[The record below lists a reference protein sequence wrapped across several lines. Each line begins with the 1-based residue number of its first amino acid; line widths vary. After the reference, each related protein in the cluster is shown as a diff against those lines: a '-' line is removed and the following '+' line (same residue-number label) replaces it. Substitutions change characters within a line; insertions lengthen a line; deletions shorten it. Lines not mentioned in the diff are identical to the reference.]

1 MYALYTFVTATLVVL
16 ASPYFLWR
24 GLWTG
29 KYLGTLRER
38 LGWGKGPV
46 WAAEPGAR
54 PCSASLHD
62 TPQRGVHAG
71 GIWVH
76 AVSVGEVLAA
86 RPLVERLK
94 ERFPARPVFVSTT
107 TITGNAVARR
117 SLTRADGIFY
127 APFDWP
133 RPVRRALERVR
144 PQLLVLVE
152 TEIWPNLIHEAR
164 RRGIRVAMV
173 NGRLSP
179 KSSRRYAWVQRWLS
193 RVLAEIDLFLMQSE
207 PHAERIRGIG
217 APDDRVHT
225 TGNLKYD
232 ALSRDGASPQLAH
245 LIGAPGGPLFV
256 AGSTMAGEE
265 EAVLAAFR
273 ALRGAIP
280 EARLVIAPRHPERF
294 DAVFALVTASGL
306 RCARRSALDRPWQDA
321 EVLLLDTLGELASLY
336 SLATLV
342 FVGGSL
348 VPTGGHNVLEAAVY
362 GKAVIV
368 GPHMHN
374 FQEIADVFGAAQA
387 LIQVPTTEALASTV
401 VELARDEARRT
412 RVGEAAR
419 TLVDRHRGA
428 VDRTVDAL
436 AGLLA

>member
-1 MYALYTFVTATLVVL
+1 MYVLYTLVTATLVLL

-24 GLWTG
+24 GLRTG
-29 KYLGTLRER
+29 KYFGTFRER
-38 LGWGKGPV
+38 MGLRPGV
-46 WAAEPGAR
+46 VAAAP
-54 PCSASLHD
+54 
-62 TPQRGVHAG
+62 G

-94 ERFPARPVFVSTT
+94 ERFPQRPVFVSTT
-107 TITGNAVARR
+107 TLTGHAVARR
-117 SLTRADGIFY
+117 SLAGADGLFY

-133 RPVRRALERVR
+133 RPVRRALDRLR

-164 RRGIRVAMV
+164 RRGTRIAMV
-173 NGRLSP
+173 NGRISP
-179 KSSRRYAWVQRWLS
+179 QSFRRYVWVRRWLT
-193 RVLAEIDLFLMQSE
+193 RVLAEVDLFLMQSDA
-207 PHAERIRGIG
+207 HAERIRGIG
-217 APDDRVHT
+217 APIERVRT
-225 TGNLKYD
+225 IGNLKFD
-232 ALSRDGASPQLAH
+232 ALGRAGVSAH
-245 LIGAPGGPLFV
+245 LGDLMGSSPGPLFV

-265 EAVLAAFR
+265 EAVLAAFQ
-273 ALRGAIP
+273 ALRASSP
-280 EARLVIAPRHPERF
+280 AARLVLAPRHPERWG
-294 DAVFALVTASGL
+294 AVFELIAAAGL
-306 RCARRSALDRPWQDA
+306 RGARRSALVEPWRDA
-321 EVLLLDTLGELASLY
+321 EVLLLDTLGELASVY

-374 FQEIADVFGAAQA
+374 FQEIADLFLAERA
-387 LIQVPTTEALASTV
+387 LVQVPSAAALCATLV
-401 VELARDEARRT
+401 DLAHDEPRRARI
-412 RVGEAAR
+412 GEAAR
-419 TLVDRHRGA
+419 VLVDRHRGA

-436 AGLLA
+436 SGLLT